1 MTLEVRLLT
10 YVQLF
15 SDSGGK
21 QMYDSRYGFG
31 DGLSRVMDDVHS
43 MNEYDPEH
51 HTDDI
56 SEISFHISSNNSY
69 FLQGVKC
76 SLLKLQQQHGH
87 ISFEQTISDGSAR
100 SALLI
105 SEMMREKKS
114 RTLMVVIASTALL
127 NILSLSV
134 EQRYRDRV
142 FFIATNEC
150 STALLT
156 QITDSPNTT
165 WAKRDK
171 FIPKGT
177 LAALSNREKRIC
189 YYLFRGYTPK
199 MIGTILGINIKTVS
213 SYRVSVMRKIGCTN
227 KIGLYKTL
235 RTYYGTSVEG

>member
-1 MTLEVRLLT
+1 
-10 YVQLF
+10 
-15 SDSGGK
+15 
-21 QMYDSRYGFG
+21 MYDSRYGFG
-31 DGLSRVMDDVHS
+31 DKFGSVMDDGYGVGEYNFDYHS
-43 MNEYDPEH
+43 E
-51 HTDDI
+51 DI

-69 FLQGVKC
+69 FLQGIRC
-76 SLLKLQQQHGH
+76 SLLKLQQQHSH
-87 ISFEQTISDGSAR
+87 VAFEHSISDGSAR

-105 SEMMREKKS
+105 SEMIREKKS

-127 NILSLSV
+127 NILSLSI

-142 FFIATNEC
+142 VFIATNEC
-150 STALLT
+150 SNALLK
-156 QITDSPNTT
+156 QIADSPNTT

-199 MIGTILGINIKTVS
+199 MIGAILGINIKTVS
-213 SYRVSVMRKIGCTN
+213 SHRVSVMRKIGCTN

-235 RTYYGTSVEG
+235 RVYYGTSVEG